1 MSTIGSEAIEIKIAH
16 SPDSDDAFMFYG
28 LATNKVRV
36 PGLKFTHVLCDIETL
51 NHKAISEAYFDV
63 TAISFHAYPYLQDRY
78 ALMPSG
84 GSVGDGYGPMI
95 VAAKTFSLDEVKK
108 LKIAIPGTLTTA
120 VLALKLFAPE
130 IQTEVVPF
138 DKIIPAIL
146 EGKYDAG
153 LIIHEG
159 QLTYDK
165 CGLRRILDLGKWWRE
180 LTGLPLPL
188 GANAIRKD
196 LGPETIAKV
205 CKALRDSIQHALDN
219 REQALAVR
227 HAVCPRSGREGC
239 RQVRG
244 HVCERAHPGLRR
256 RWPRGG
262 GQAAQ
267 HGPRKRHHSAG
278 NQAGVGERDGFGKQG
293 VAEEIGEQIYRQRLR
308 VSAGPRLLRATL
320 AWGRASAKL
329 GSYAPGR
336 RIQSGT

>member
-1 MSTIGSEAIEIKIAH
+1 MKSSGSEAVEIKIAH

-51 NHKAISEAYFDV
+51 NHRAIAEAYFEV

-95 VAAKTFSLDEVKK
+95 VTSKQCTPEEVKK

-120 VLALKLFAPE
+120 VLALKLFAPDV
-130 IQTEVVPF
+130 QTEVVPF

-159 QLTYDK
+159 QLTFERS
-165 CGLRRILDLGKWWRE
+165 GLNRVVDLGRWWRD

-205 CKALRDSIQHALDN
+205 CKALRDSIQHGLDN
-219 REQALAVR
+219 REQALQYAMQFARDLDEKDADKFVGMYVNER
-227 HAVCPRSGREGC
+227 TLDYGPDGREA
-239 RQVRG
+239 V
-244 HVCERAHPGLRR
+244 
-256 RWPRGG
+256 
-262 GQAAQ
+262 
-267 HGPRKRHHSAG
+267 
-278 NQAGVGERDGFGKQG
+278 
-293 VAEEIGEQIYRQRLR
+293 
-308 VSAGPRLLRATL
+308 
-320 AWGRASAKL
+320 AKL
-329 GSYAPGR
+329 LNMGYEQGIIPQKVNLEWVSETAAANKG
-336 RIQSGT
+336 